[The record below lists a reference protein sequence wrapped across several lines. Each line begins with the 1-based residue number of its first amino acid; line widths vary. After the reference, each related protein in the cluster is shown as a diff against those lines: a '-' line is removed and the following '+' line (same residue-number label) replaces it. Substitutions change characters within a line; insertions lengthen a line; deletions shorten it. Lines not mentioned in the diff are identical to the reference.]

1 MAVTGITGN
10 PLRYSARI
18 SSIGIR
24 HLVQKVKSCG
34 TKWPTRQ
41 HLHRPP
47 ASMSCC
53 VRGPLWQIHTNS
65 AVNTAFLF
73 CNQGI
78 FMTDILSAPPSA
90 IETHVSTSSSCCAVP
105 FVRLAILVPDVYSE
119 TRFIRYHIVISFQ
132 SWPVG
137 KSVFL
142 LDYIV

>member
-1 MAVTGITGN
+1 MAVTGFTGN
-10 PLRYSARI
+10 PLRYCARI
-18 SSIGIR
+18 SSIGALHR
-24 HLVQKVKSCG
+24 VQNVKSWG

-47 ASMSCC
+47 ASMSCF
-53 VRGPLWQIHTNS
+53 VKGPLWQIHTRS
-65 AVNTAFLF
+65 IACTAFLLG
-73 CNQGI
+73 NQGI

-90 IETHVSTSSSCCAVP
+90 IETHVSTSLSCCAVQP
-105 FVRLAILVPDVYSE
+105 IRLTILVPDIYSE

-142 LDYIV
+142 LGYIV